1 MILNQERETVTRGI
15 QRIRTLDQIR
25 RYLKVDRAAGLQ
37 TDRRESIYAFIR
49 QTLERFE
56 YHRLRKADKGLI
68 KAFLAKA
75 TGFSRAQLTRLI
87 AQHRATGTIRDHRS
101 RPRGSGRDKP
111 TARSGDAEPASGD
124 RAGKSQMPPEETRM
138 A

>member
-1 MILNQERETVTRGI
+1 MTRGI

-25 RYLKVDRAAGLQ
+25 RYLKVDKAPGLL
-37 TDRRESIYAFIR
+37 TEHRESIYAFIR
-49 QTLERFE
+49 RTLEKFE
-56 YHRLRKADKGLI
+56 YHSLRKSDKGLI

-101 RPRGSGRDKP
+101 RPRVSRREKA
-111 TARSGDAEPASGD
+111 TTRSGAGEAATQED
-124 RAGKSQMPPEETRM
+124 RKGESQMPTEETRTP
-138 A
+138 